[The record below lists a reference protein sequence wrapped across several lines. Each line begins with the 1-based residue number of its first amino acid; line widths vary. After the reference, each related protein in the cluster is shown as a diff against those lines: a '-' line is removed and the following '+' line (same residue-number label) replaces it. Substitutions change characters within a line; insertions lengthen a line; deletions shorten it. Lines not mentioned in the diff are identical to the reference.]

1 MFGHLPM
8 SLSEQEERRLKL
20 LALHFVIDREMAQM
34 REEDEYASTLKM
46 LQQVSLFKLEHEGR
60 LPTNCA
66 KSDESERALAREFDR
81 VRQQCQHDSAPR
93 VVADAVGRLQP
104 LEERANI
111 FEQMD

>member
-1 MFGHLPM
+1 M

-20 LALHFVIDREMAQM
+20 LALHFVIDGEMAQM

-46 LQQVSLFKLEHEGR
+46 LQQVSLFKLEHEGCA
-60 LPTNCA
+60 PTNSTR
-66 KSDESERALAREFDR
+66 SDESERALAREFGR

-93 VVADAVGRLQP
+93 VVADSVGRLQP